1 MRGIVKSIW
10 VLCLLLSSC
19 LIAQAGEPFP
29 CRFDSYF
36 AGELESAEDRP
47 EGYHIELLAGG
58 DSMEYLV
65 PQSAPEYYDT
75 AQFVQKAQQASTAP
89 EGAFLLNNN
98 IICGFTPLF
107 RDEVVVKSHRRDGDR
122 YILSVCTDETS
133 NCYMLRISA
142 GSPLFSDAENI
153 ISIMSSAP
161 TGVEFNDKY
170 EMMGTYRLDASLQ
183 SYRKALPNN
192 FGERFGDRMRTDNE
206 EWRDPRYG
214 LIFKLR
220 QL

>member
-65 PQSAPEYYDT
+65 PQSAPEYEDT
-75 AQFVQKAQQASTAP
+75 AQFVQKAQQASTPP
-89 EGAFLLNNN
+89 EGAFLLDNNT
-98 IICGFTPLF
+98 ICGFTPLF

-122 YILSVCTDETS
+122 
-133 NCYMLRISA
+133 
-142 GSPLFSDAENI
+142 
-153 ISIMSSAP
+153 
-161 TGVEFNDKY
+161 
-170 EMMGTYRLDASLQ
+170 
-183 SYRKALPNN
+183 
-192 FGERFGDRMRTDNE
+192 
-206 EWRDPRYG
+206 
-214 LIFKLR
+214 
-220 QL
+220 

>member
-1 MRGIVKSIW
+1 MRVIVKSIW

-65 PQSAPEYYDT
+65 PQSAPEYYDA
-75 AQFVQKAQQASTAP
+75 AQFVQKAQQASTPP

-98 IICGFTPLF
+98 TICGFTPLF
-107 RDEVVVKSHRRDGDR
+107 RDEVVMKSHRHDGDK

-183 SYRKALPNN
+183 SYRKALSNN

-206 EWRDPRYG
+206 EWHDPRYG
-214 LIFKLR
+214 LIFKPRHL
-220 QL
+220 

>member
-65 PQSAPEYYDT
+65 PQSAPEYEDT
-75 AQFVQKAQQASTAP
+75 AQFVQKRSKQARHWKAHFYWTTIQFADSRP
-89 EGAFLLNNN
+89 CSEM
-98 IICGFTPLF
+98 
-107 RDEVVVKSHRRDGDR
+107 K
-122 YILSVCTDETS
+122 LS
-133 NCYMLRISA
+133 
-142 GSPLFSDAENI
+142 
-153 ISIMSSAP
+153 
-161 TGVEFNDKY
+161 
-170 EMMGTYRLDASLQ
+170 
-183 SYRKALPNN
+183 
-192 FGERFGDRMRTDNE
+192 
-206 EWRDPRYG
+206 
-214 LIFKLR
+214 
-220 QL
+220 